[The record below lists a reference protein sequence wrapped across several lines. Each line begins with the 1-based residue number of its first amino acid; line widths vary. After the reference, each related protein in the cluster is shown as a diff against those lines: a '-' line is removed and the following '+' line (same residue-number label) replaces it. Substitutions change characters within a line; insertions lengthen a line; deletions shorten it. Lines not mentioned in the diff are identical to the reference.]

1 MPLSRSEQLSVL
13 GIAMRLLA
21 TERWYAA
28 MLSGTA
34 AILVAVSI
42 APPLLLGSAARAGQ
56 RELLAN
62 SGGVSLQRTN
72 LSDATQFD
80 AFQRQARDHADV
92 ILAGHLLG
100 PAELASLGP
109 LTAASVNG
117 VPPSAPPARG
127 KLLVGYSSDLGS
139 HVEVVQG
146 RLPEAIP
153 DPSMPA
159 ASMAEDRADQMGL
172 HLGDQICFATQ
183 TKTGEPGQWC
193 ARLVGLWRRVNS
205 KDPYWAAGTPRP
217 DLFANR
223 AGFFSLLSPLGI
235 PGASGQR
242 WYWPDPTILAPA
254 DAGSLGD
261 RVRRVRDVAAGSPS
275 LDMRSSLDQQLR
287 RYAAARSV
295 ATFSLELVTA
305 ALLALTLLLIAVLAR
320 LLVKLQARELIL
332 LIARGWAPARTER
345 LLTIQLGVVAATGI
359 PGGVVLAWLALVLL
373 APSHAVWPLTG
384 LDLPDLAGP
393 GVALAASLLGV
404 QLVFVFVASW
414 ATRSSG
420 PSHVPPEQQVETIE
434 PPPHNAVTGLLAL
447 SAASLLFLPR
457 LAAAQPPS
465 ALGKLV
471 GAFGYLICVG
481 ALVMLVIAAMHLVS
495 PASAM
500 LARGYRGVEGTVAR
514 WQLRAW
520 WRRHSAL
527 GFIVVFATATATF
540 AAVNM
545 THLLFDG
552 GVSPGLLGPGPFRRG
567 VVAALGAGVVA
578 AVIVGLLGFA
588 AELSFACKARLPDFA
603 ALMAD
608 GLPARSIRRSLALEH
623 NHVLLLGL
631 PMGAVLGL
639 VMVWSVAPVAELDGQ
654 LPVPSPALS
663 VVGAALGVLI
673 TAAPM
678 LIGGLLAGGLVR
690 SRVRF
695 LPFELQRAPL

>member
-1 MPLSRSEQLSVL
+1 MPLSRSGQLSVL

-42 APPLLLGSAARAGQ
+42 VPPPLLGSAARAGL
-56 RELLAN
+56 RDLLSS
-62 SGGVSLQRTN
+62 SGGVSLQRSN
-72 LSDATQFD
+72 VSDVSQFD
-80 AFQRQARDHADV
+80 AFQRQAHDQADLM
-92 ILAGHLLG
+92 LAGHLLG

-117 VPPSAPPARG
+117 VPPSTPPALS
-127 KLLVGYSSDLGS
+127 KLLVAYSSDLAR
-139 HVEVVQG
+139 HVEVTQG
-146 RLPEAIP
+146 VLPEAIP

-159 ASMAEDRADQMGL
+159 LSMAEDRADQVGL
-172 HLGDQICFATQ
+172 HLSDQICLASQ

-205 KDPYWAAGTPRP
+205 KDPYWAASTPRP
-217 DLFANR
+217 DLFASR
-223 AGFFSLLSPLGI
+223 AGFFSLLSLLRI
-235 PGASGQR
+235 PDASGQR
-242 WYWPDPTILAPA
+242 WYWPDPAVLTPA
-254 DAGSLGD
+254 DAGSLAD
-261 RVRRVRDVAAGSPS
+261 RVRRVRDVAARSPS
-275 LDMRSSLDQQLR
+275 LDVRSSLDQQLR
-287 RYAAARSV
+287 GYAAARSV
-295 ATFSLELVTA
+295 ATFSLELLTA
-305 ALLALTLLLIAVLAR
+305 ALLALALLLIAVLAR

-332 LIARGWAPARTER
+332 LMARGWAPARTER
-345 LLTIQLGVVAATGI
+345 LLTIQLGMVAVTGI

-373 APSHAVWPLTG
+373 APSHPVWPLTG
-384 LDLPDLAGP
+384 LDLPDLAGT

-414 ATRSSG
+414 ATRSRG
-420 PSHVPPEQQVETIE
+420 PSHVPSEQQVETIE
-434 PPPHNAVTGLLAL
+434 PPPRSAVTGLLAL
-447 SAASLLFLPR
+447 SASSLLFLPR

-481 ALVMLVIAAMHLVS
+481 ALAMLVIAAMHVVS

-500 LARGYRGVEGTVAR
+500 LARVYRGVEGTVAR

-527 GFIVVFATATATF
+527 GFMVVFATATATF
-540 AAVNM
+540 AAVSM

-552 GVSPGLLGPGPFRRG
+552 GSVPGLLGPGPFRGG
-567 VVAALGAGVVA
+567 VAAALGAGVA
-578 AVIVGLLGFA
+578 ASVVVGLLAFA
-588 AELSFACKARLPDFA
+588 AELSFACKARLPDYG

-639 VMVWSVAPVAELDGQ
+639 VMFWSVAPVAELDGQ

-663 VVGAALGVLI
+663 VFGAALGLLI

-695 LPFELQRAPL
+695 LPFALQRAPL